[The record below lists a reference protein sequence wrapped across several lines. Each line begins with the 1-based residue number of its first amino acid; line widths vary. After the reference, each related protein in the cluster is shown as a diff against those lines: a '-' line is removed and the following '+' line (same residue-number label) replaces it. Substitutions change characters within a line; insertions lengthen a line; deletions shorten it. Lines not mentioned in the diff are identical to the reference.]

1 MGQLGFFDLSRRYEG
16 LDVKDD
22 PLVAIA
28 AMIPWESLRPKLKAS
43 LITGGLRASDVA
55 RKSPA
60 GRKPWDEVVIFKV
73 LVLQALYN
81 LSDDQAEYQL
91 RDRLSFM
98 RFLGLGL
105 EDAVPDAKTLWLYR
119 EALAKAGAV
128 EELFD
133 LFDGFLKDKGY
144 LAMGGQIIDAT
155 IVSAPEQHNSVT
167 RTFGSREENETIK
180 EGETPEDWKS
190 KPAKN
195 HQKDKDARWTK
206 KHERSYFGYKNH
218 IGVDRRHKF
227 VRRYVVSD
235 ASVHDSQ
242 KFEDVLDTSN
252 TASDVWAD
260 SAYRSDEIEEKLAA
274 RGLKSRIHRR
284 AYRNRKLSE
293 AQKAANTTRSNVRA
307 RVEHVFG
314 DQKNGMGTGIVRT
327 IGIVRARCKTGMTN
341 LVYNMRRFVCSGD
354 RPLTMSNFLS
364 VGVMTPNEPRAN
376 RNCEYIALLHPKLT
390 GT

>member
-60 GRKPWDEVVIFKV
+60 GRKPWDEVVIFKA

-155 IVSAPEQHNSVT
+155 IVSAPKQHN
-167 RTFGSREENETIK
+167 SREENETIK

-190 KPAKN
+190 KLAKN
-195 HQKDKDARWTK
+195 RQKDKDARWTK

-242 KFEDVLDTSN
+242 KFEDILDTSN

-260 SAYRSDEIEEKLAA
+260 SAYRSQEIEETLGR

-293 AQKAANTTRSNVRA
+293 AQKAANTTRSKVRA

-314 DQKNGMGTGIVRT
+314 DQKNAMGAEIVRT
-327 IGIVRARCKTGMTN
+327 IGIVRARCKIGMTN
-341 LVYNMRRFVCSGD
+341 LVYNIRRFIILERMAKVA
-354 RPLTMSNFLS
+354 T
-364 VGVMTPNEPRAN
+364 
-376 RNCEYIALLHPKLT
+376 
-390 GT
+390 